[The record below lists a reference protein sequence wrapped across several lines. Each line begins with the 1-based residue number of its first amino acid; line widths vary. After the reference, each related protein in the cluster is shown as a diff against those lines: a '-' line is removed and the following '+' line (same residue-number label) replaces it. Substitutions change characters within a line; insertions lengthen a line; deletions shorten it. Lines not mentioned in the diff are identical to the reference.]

1 MSDVELR
8 DLVWTAFLAFVTAFV
23 IVTTSGCG
31 AAQKPAGCTEKDEL
45 AIDAWFQAE
54 LVKECMAFTPTK
66 DPKKS
71 CPRYEAL
78 EDEYKRRSEEW
89 YVRCHP

>member
-1 MSDVELR
+1 METREL
-8 DLVWTAFLAFVTAFV
+8 LWTAGLAFVAATV
-23 IVTTSGCG
+23 VTSCSCLIGCG
-31 AAQKPAGCTEKDEL
+31 AAQKPPGCTEKDEL

-66 DPKKS
+66 DPKQS
-71 CPRYEAL
+71 CPRYEAI